1 MMMPTRFLLV
11 RHATCA
17 QTEEVLFGRSVD
29 APLDARG
36 LREADAVAER
46 LRGAAVLRVESSP
59 RLRALQTAGRIA
71 AACGRG
77 LRTEAAL
84 DEVDYG
90 SWSGQRF
97 EALESDPAWARWNA
111 SRTRAAT
118 PAGVRIA
125 DVQARALAYLGVLA
139 GAYRGANLVLVT
151 HAEIVRCV
159 VLAALGRPLDEYW
172 RIEVAPAAV
181 TTVHW
186 SSGRLCLDAEEERRL
201 VA

>member
-46 LRGAAVLRVESSP
+46 LRGESVLRVESSP

-77 LRTEAAL
+77 LRIAAAL

-90 SWSGQRF
+90 SWSGQHF
-97 EALESDPAWARWNA
+97 EALESDPAWAQWNQ
-111 SRTRAAT
+111 SRTGTTT
-118 PAGVRIA
+118 PAGVHVA
-125 DVQARALAYLGVLA
+125 DVQARALAHLGVLA
-139 GAYRGANLVLVT
+139 HAYRGASLVLVT
-151 HAEIVRCV
+151 HAEIVRCIA
-159 VLAALGRPLDEYW
+159 LAALDLPLGEYW
-172 RIEVAPAAV
+172 RIDVAPASV

-186 SSGRLCLDAEEERRL
+186 STGRLRLGEEERRL

>member
-36 LREADAVAER
+36 VCQAETVAGR
-46 LRGAAVLRVESSP
+46 LRTESVLRVESSP

-71 AACGRG
+71 ATCGRG
-77 LRTEAAL
+77 LRTEPAL

-90 SWSGQRF
+90 RWGGQRF
-97 EALESDPAWARWNA
+97 EALEADPAWRFWNGSRA
-111 SRTRAAT
+111 SAVT

-125 DVQARALAYLGVLA
+125 DVQARALAHLDVLA
-139 GAYRGANLVLVT
+139 GAHPGGSLVLVT
-151 HAEIVRCV
+151 HAEIVRCI

-172 RIEVAPAAV
+172 SVDVPPASL
-181 TTVHW
+181 TIIHW
-186 SSGRLCLDAEEERRL
+186 NSGRLRLDAEEERKS
-201 VA
+201 AA